1 MKRPEKVPTTIRMVP
16 EFREKVQ
23 EAAYSRGRS
32 MSDWVVSACEDA
44 LRRQAHDRES
54 GVL

>member
-16 EFREKVQ
+16 EFRDKVQ
-23 EAAYSRGRS
+23 QAAYSRGRS

-44 LRRQAHDRES
+44 LRRQARDREE
-54 GVL
+54 GVF